1 MAIEIMN
8 SRRLRILSSVLAVIA
23 VLGVGA
29 VGASSVYRGRAN
41 PGDEAEDGGKGQVP
55 PDGAGASAT
64 QSRVPVRVYE
74 LGTTSE
80 ACDQRSLTGVV
91 RPRYQT
97 EMAFRVSGKIRSRHI
112 EVGQTVRAG
121 QLLFELEDEDFR
133 LQQKAAEANLQ
144 IARANLIQ
152 TTADERRQQQLR
164 SSNAISAAEYERSVA
179 ARDAAIGQEL
189 SAQRQLEIAGNQLA
203 YCKLVAGTDGIVTE
217 VSAEAGQVVALGA
230 RVCVI
235 AQECEWEA
243 VVDIP
248 ENRLPDVKELKA
260 EATFWSMPGVKAKAV
275 LRELSPIAD
284 PLTRTYQGRF
294 SILDA
299 PPTVKLGMTA
309 TVAWNCDIE
318 VDDADAARFSIPA
331 TAVFQRD
338 GKPAVWV
345 VEPDEGEIRAE
356 CVEIVKY
363 EKERLVVRASLAHG
377 QWIVSAGAYQ
387 LDESQRVS
395 VWEKQR

>member
-8 SRRLRILSSVLAVIA
+8 SRGRRMQLSVLAVIA

-29 VGASSVYRGRAN
+29 LGANSVYRCQAN
-41 PGDEAEDGGKGQVP
+41 PGDEAEGGGKGPMP

-64 QSRVPVRVYE
+64 QLRVPVRVYE
-74 LGTTSE
+74 LGTKSE

-144 IARANLIQ
+144 IARANLTQ

-179 ARDAAIGQEL
+179 AKDAAIGQEL

-217 VSAEAGQVVALGA
+217 VRAEAGQVVALGD

-235 AQECEWEA
+235 AQERQWEA

-248 ENRLPDVKELKA
+248 ENRLPDAKDLRADV
-260 EATFWSMPGVKAKAV
+260 TFWSMPGVMAQAV
-275 LRELSPIAD
+275 LRELSPVAD

-299 PPTVKLGMTA
+299 PPTLKLGMTA
-309 TVAWNCDIE
+309 TVAWNCDKE
-318 VDDADAARFSIPA
+318 VDDTDAARFSIPA
-331 TAVFQRD
+331 TALFQRD
-338 GKPAVWV
+338 GKPAIWV

-363 EKERLVVRASLAHG
+363 DNEQLVVKAPLARG